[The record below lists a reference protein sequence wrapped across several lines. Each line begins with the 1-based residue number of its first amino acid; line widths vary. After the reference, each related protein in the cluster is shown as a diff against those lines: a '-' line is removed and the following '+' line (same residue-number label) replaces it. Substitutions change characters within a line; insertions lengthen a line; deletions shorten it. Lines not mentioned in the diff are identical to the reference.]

1 MICKLRKLEM
11 QVRKIDEEF
20 VDFDQLYCLRE
31 DGILNCSNLWDEE
44 GDSNLW
50 ETKGAG
56 MRIKA
61 ATE

>member
-1 MICKLRKLEM
+1 M